1 MAKKRVYEMAKE
13 LGLSNK
19 EVVDKLQALG
29 FDVKSHSSSLEDVEA
44 DAAMSRI
51 RGETAEPEAPKKVA
65 APAGVVRR
73 RRKKTAGDT
82 EVVTETRIVPGAPQA
97 QEEVVRTTEQPV
109 APEPEEVPAE
119 VAAEGIEAEA
129 AAEGEAAGVE
139 AAAEGETPAVA
150 AEGESQAA
158 ASAEAGTNGGAAAK
172 SDPNLPAVNEG
183 EVVSVEDRLK
193 EPTATQA
200 VVISRPLIPVAPK
213 VPPAPRTAG
222 GPGRRIGPVKE
233 YQVVSDALGRGRE
246 FVDVTKDKGKRKT
259 PGGERRAKEAFSKR
273 ELMTMARSRAF
284 VPMRGRKRRPTKKG
298 KKTEVTQA
306 AAHKRIIR
314 VEETIQVAELA
325 KGMGVRLTDV
335 IRKLMQ
341 LGAPATANQSID
353 VETAQ
358 LVADEFEYTVVKTG
372 IELEDILET
381 APEGEEIEGGESRP
395 AVVTVMGHVDHGK
408 TSLLDYIRKSR
419 VASGEAGGITQHIG
433 AYSVPVGEGS
443 ITFLDTPG
451 HEAFTAMRARGAQV
465 TDVVILVVA
474 ADDSIMPQTV
484 EAINHAKEAGVP
496 LVVAVNKCDL
506 PQANPERVRQGL
518 TEHGLV
524 PEEWGGDVMVV
535 DVSAK
540 SGEGVDKLL
549 DAVNLQ
555 AEVLELKANPEAP
568 AQGVVIEAKVEKGR
582 GPVAS
587 VLVKNGTLH
596 KGDVIFTGTHY
607 GKIRALLDDT
617 GKPIKD
623 VGPGLPAEVLGL
635 DGVPSAGDKFYTAKD
650 EKAARELAAKN
661 AEKAHVEGLGG
672 DAALD
677 KRMSLEQLFSA
688 MKESEQKEL
697 KLIVKADV
705 QGSTEAVIGALT
717 KLTTEKVKV
726 TVIHQG
732 VGAISESD
740 VMLAAASGAV
750 IVGFNVKP
758 DGKARKTADHEG
770 VDVRAYSVIY
780 DAVDDVKAAM
790 IGLLPPIRKEQSVG
804 HAEVREV
811 FRVSGKG
818 TIAGC
823 AVVDGK
829 VQRSAHIRV
838 LRDKASVF
846 EGRIDG
852 LKRFKEDVREVPTGM
867 ECGVSIAGFNDVKAG
882 DVLEVF
888 DIEEV
893 RPTL

>member
-1 MAKKRVYEMAKE
+1 M
-13 LGLSNK
+13 
-19 EVVDKLQALG
+19 
-29 FDVKSHSSSLEDVEA
+29 
-44 DAAMSRI
+44 
-51 RGETAEPEAPKKVA
+51 
-65 APAGVVRR
+65 
-73 RRKKTAGDT
+73 
-82 EVVTETRIVPGAPQA
+82 
-97 QEEVVRTTEQPV
+97 
-109 APEPEEVPAE
+109 
-119 VAAEGIEAEA
+119 
-129 AAEGEAAGVE
+129 
-139 AAAEGETPAVA
+139 
-150 AEGESQAA
+150 
-158 ASAEAGTNGGAAAK
+158 
-172 SDPNLPAVNEG
+172 
-183 EVVSVEDRLK
+183 
-193 EPTATQA
+193 
-200 VVISRPLIPVAPK
+200 
-213 VPPAPRTAG
+213 
-222 GPGRRIGPVKE
+222 
-233 YQVVSDALGRGRE
+233 
-246 FVDVTKDKGKRKT
+246 
-259 PGGERRAKEAFSKR
+259 
-273 ELMTMARSRAF
+273 
-284 VPMRGRKRRPTKKG
+284 
-298 KKTEVTQA
+298 
-306 AAHKRIIR
+306 
-314 VEETIQVAELA
+314 
-325 KGMGVRLTDV
+325 
-335 IRKLMQ
+335 
-341 LGAPATANQSID
+341 
-353 VETAQ
+353 ETAQ
-358 LVADEFEYTVVKTG
+358 LVAEEFEYTVVKTG
-372 IELEDILET
+372 LELEDILDS
-381 APEGEEIEGGESRP
+381 APEGEEVEGGESRP

-549 DAVNLQ
+549 EAVVLQ

-607 GKIRALLDDT
+607 GKIRALLDHT
-617 GKPIKD
+617 GKPIQD

-635 DGVPSAGDKFYTAKD
+635 DGVPSAGDKFYTAND
-650 EKAARELAAKN
+650 EKAARELAEKN

-688 MKESEQKEL
+688 MKESTQKEL

-740 VMLAAASGAV
+740 VMLASASGAV

-758 DGKARKTADHEG
+758 DGKARKPPTTRAWTCAPTA
-770 VDVRAYSVIY
+770 SST
-780 DAVDDVKAAM
+780 M
-790 IGLLPPIRKEQSVG
+790 PW
-804 HAEVREV
+804 
-811 FRVSGKG
+811 
-818 TIAGC
+818 T
-823 AVVDGK
+823 
-829 VQRSAHIRV
+829 
-838 LRDKASVF
+838 
-846 EGRIDG
+846 
-852 LKRFKEDVREVPTGM
+852 T
-867 ECGVSIAGFNDVKAG
+867 
-882 DVLEVF
+882 
-888 DIEEV
+888 
-893 RPTL
+893 